1 MLGYLKGKI
10 QLIQPLKRYLIVVVN
25 DIGYKVFVPTT
36 QLSSAQVGADVEF
49 YLHHVVREDA
59 DDLYGFAT
67 AADLDVFEQLIS
79 VSGVGPKV
87 GLAILSDLSA
97 LAVRQA
103 IIDGDKALLTQIS
116 GVGKKTA
123 ERLVLELQPAML
135 ALGLVSSD
143 PVGDSSNTVVGALQQ
158 LGYSTAEIR
167 LVLQQL
173 DKSANV
179 EQQLKQALSLL
190 SNG

>member
-1 MLGYLKGKI
+1 MLGYLSGKI
-10 QLIQPLKRYLIVVVN
+10 QVVHPLKKYLVVVVN
-25 DIGYKVFVPTT
+25 DLGYKVFVPTAI
-36 QLSSAQVGADVEF
+36 LSSAQVSGKVEL

-59 DDLYGFAT
+59 SDLYGFAT

-87 GLAILSDLSA
+87 GQAILSDLSA
-97 LAVRQA
+97 QAVRQA
-103 IIDGDKALLTQIS
+103 IIDGDKTLLTQVS

-135 ALGLVSSD
+135 ALGVTAGTA
-143 PVGDSSNTVVGALQQ
+143 GDSSNTIVDALQQ

-167 LVLQQL
+167 SVLQHL
-173 DKSANV
+173 DKATNV
-179 EQQLKQALSLL
+179 EQQLKQALKLL
-190 SNG
+190 SQ

>member
-1 MLGYLKGKI
+1 MLGYLRGKI

-25 DIGYKVFVPTT
+25 DIGYKIFVPTT
-36 QLSSAQVGADVEF
+36 QLSAAQPGADIEC
-49 YLHHVVREDA
+49 YLHHVIREDVN
-59 DDLYGFAT
+59 DLYGFAT

-87 GLAILSDLSA
+87 GLSILSDLSA
-97 LAVRQA
+97 ASVRQA
-103 IIDGDKALLTQIS
+103 IIDGDKALLTQVS

-135 ALGLVSSD
+135 ALGMVSSD
-143 PVGDSSNTVVGALQQ
+143 AVGGSSNTVIEALQQ

>member
-1 MLGYLKGKI
+1 MLAYLQGKI
-10 QLIQPLKRYLIVVVN
+10 QLIQPVKRYVVVVVQQL
-25 DIGYKVFVPTT
+25 GYKVFVPTPV
-36 QLSSAQVGADVEF
+36 LSSVQVGGEIEL

-59 DDLYGFAT
+59 DDLYGFTA

-87 GLAILSDLSA
+87 GLAVLSDLSA
-97 LAVRQA
+97 LAIRQA
-103 IIDGDKALLTQIS
+103 IIDGDKTLLTQVS

-135 ALGLVSSD
+135 ALGMVAS
-143 PVGDSSNTVVGALQQ
+143 GDSSSTIVGALQQ
-158 LGYSTAEIR
+158 LGYSTNEIR
-167 LVLQQL
+167 SVLQQL
-173 DKSANV
+173 DRAANP

-190 SNG
+190 SHG